1 MSESVFHFKQFT
13 IHQDKCAMKVGTD
26 AVLLGA
32 WTQTG
37 NETTI
42 LDIGTGSG
50 VIALM
55 LAQKCSASIDAIDID
70 ENAFRQAH
78 ENFLISPWYFRL
90 NCLHQSFQDF
100 SVKHSGKYD
109 LIVTNPPYFLQAS
122 KPSVESRTN
131 ARHREVLAF
140 DELLDGV
147 KKLLN
152 TNGRFCLILPSKE
165 GMDFL
170 NRAQQKGLFCNHLV
184 RIKTKADKEEKR
196 LIMQFGFQFGLLTE
210 EEIIIQEEDGNF
222 TLEYIK
228 LTRDYYLQ
236 LKQAPSVSPQS

>member
-1 MSESVFHFKQFT
+1 
-13 IHQDKCAMKVGTD
+13 MKVGTD

-131 ARHREVLAF
+131 ARHRGKRNGPQLAF
-140 DELLDGV
+140 IHV
-147 KKLLN
+147 HR
-152 TNGRFCLILPSKE
+152 TRWRNGER
-165 GMDFL
+165 G
-170 NRAQQKGLFCNHLV
+170 
-184 RIKTKADKEEKR
+184 
-196 LIMQFGFQFGLLTE
+196 GFSSG
-210 EEIIIQEEDGNF
+210 
-222 TLEYIK
+222 K
-228 LTRDYYLQ
+228 
-236 LKQAPSVSPQS
+236 PSVGCVMRRTR